1 MLLLETT
8 LRLQVLMQLVLS
20 TATRRKRKT
29 AVATS
34 GCTVPVVQ
42 LPVLPVAHS
51 SWTSSVSAW

>member
-51 SWTSSVSAW
+51 S